1 MQMSFLSDLFRPS
14 VPLRPGE
21 HLHLDMHAHW
31 LPGIDDGAKTVEDTL
46 ALVGGLYDLGYR
58 HLIATPHVYPEF
70 YPNTAATI
78 QEAYAAVAPLLQER
92 FPDLTTG
99 YAAEYFLDESFQAL
113 VDQKALLPITGN
125 KVLVEFSFFAQPPQ
139 AEDVF
144 FQMQLKG
151 YRPILAHVE
160 RYPFLFGDVRKLD
173 RFLDMGVEFQGNL
186 LSLTGRYGPDVQK
199 QGLHLL
205 RSGAYTWLGTDCH
218 HAEHIAQ
225 LQDFRLSKADARVV
239 EGQGFNQ
246 V

>member
-1 MQMSFLSDLFRPS
+1 MSFLSNFLRPLIS
-14 VPLRPGE
+14 LRPGE

-31 LPGIDDGAKTVEDTL
+31 LPGIDDGAKTPEDTL
-46 ALVGGLYDLGYR
+46 ALVNGLYDLGYR
-58 HLIATPHVYPEF
+58 HLIATPHIYPEF
-70 YPNTAATI
+70 YPNTPATI
-78 QEAYAAVAPLLQER
+78 AAAYASVEPLLRER
-92 FPDLTTG
+92 FPDLTIG

-139 AEDVF
+139 AEETF

-160 RYPFLFGDVRKLD
+160 RYPYLFGHDKKLD
-173 RFLDMGVEFQGNL
+173 RFRDMGVELQGNL
-186 LSLTGRYGPDVQK
+186 LSLSGRYGPEVQK
-199 QGLHLL
+199 QALHLL
-205 RSGAYTWLGTDCH
+205 RHGYYAWLGTDCH

-225 LQDFRLSKADARVV
+225 LRDFRLSKADAKIL
-239 EGQGFNQ
+239 EGQGFNR